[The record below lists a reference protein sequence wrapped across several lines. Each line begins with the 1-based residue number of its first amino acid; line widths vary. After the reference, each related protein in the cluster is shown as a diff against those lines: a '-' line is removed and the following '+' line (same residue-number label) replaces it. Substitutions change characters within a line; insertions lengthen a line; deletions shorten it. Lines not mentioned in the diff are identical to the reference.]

1 VLDTGEKFKANLN
14 KDLLS
19 SDRKILMITLIH
31 HFEFP
36 LNLLKK
42 SSYVKPFGLP
52 GLIMFFIFCL
62 EVTGFL

>member
-1 VLDTGEKFKANLN
+1 MIYSTQIKNF
-14 KDLLS
+14 
-19 SDRKILMITLIH
+19 LMITMIH

-42 SSYVKPFGLP
+42 SSYVKPVGLP
-52 GLIMFFIFCL
+52 DPIVFFIFCL